1 MPSLFDAHC
10 HLQDPRIGGEADG
23 MIRRA
28 RAVGVDHLV
37 CCGTEPADWTRVLHL
52 AKRFPQ
58 VIPMIG
64 LHPWRAAAAPS
75 GWLVLL
81 KQLARAH
88 RVGIGECGLDFAIP
102 GDRAAQEETFR
113 QHLRLARELN
123 RPVALHCVKAWER
136 FVAVLQEEGL
146 PEAGGLVHSYSG
158 SAELAVILQDLGLHL
173 SFAATV
179 ARPGN
184 RKAPLSLAVV
194 RPERLLLE
202 SDAPDQATGGV
213 SLNEPA
219 RITAVVQAVARFRG
233 ESEARVMELAFTN
246 GRRLFKEWIA

>member
-1 MPSLFDAHC
+1 
-10 HLQDPRIGGEADG
+10 

-28 RAVGVDHLV
+28 KAVGVDHLV

-113 QHLRLARELN
+113 QHLRLARELD

-136 FVAVLQEEGL
+136 FVAVLREEGL
-146 PEAGGLVHSYSG
+146 PGAGGLVHSYSG
-158 SAELAVILQDLGLHL
+158 STEMAVILQDLGLHL
-173 SFAATV
+173 SFSGSV
-179 ARPGN
+179 VRPGN
-184 RKAPLSLAVV
+184 RKAPLILPVV
-194 RPERLLLE
+194 RPDRLLLE
-202 SDAPDQATGGV
+202 SDSPDQAAGGV

-219 RITAVVQAVARFRG
+219 RITAVVQAVARFR
-233 ESEARVMELAFTN
+233 EEPEARVMELAFTN
-246 GRRLFKEWIA
+246 GVRLFKEWIA

>member
-1 MPSLFDAHC
+1 
-10 HLQDPRIGGEADG
+10 

-28 RAVGVDHLV
+28 KAVGIEHLV
-37 CCGTEPADWTRVLHL
+37 CCGTEPADWTRVLTL
-52 AKRFPQ
+52 AKRHAQ

-81 KQLARAH
+81 KQLARQH

-102 GDRAAQEETFR
+102 GDRAAQEETLR

-136 FVAVLQEEGL
+136 FVVVLQEEGL
-146 PEAGGLVHSYSG
+146 PDAGGLVHSYSG
-158 SAELAVILQDLGLHL
+158 SAEMAVILQDLGLHL
-173 SFAATV
+173 SFAGTV

-184 RKAPLSLAVV
+184 RKAPLTLPLV

-202 SDAPDQATGGV
+202 SDAPDQALGAVG
-213 SLNEPA
+213 LNEPA
-219 RITAVVQAVARFRG
+219 RINRVVQAVARFRE
-233 ESEARVMELAFTN
+233 ESEARVMELAFAN
-246 GRRLFKEWIA
+246 GVRLFKEWVA

>member
-1 MPSLFDAHC
+1 
-10 HLQDPRIGGEADG
+10 

-28 RAVGVDHLV
+28 KAVGIEHLV
-37 CCGTEPADWTRVLHL
+37 CCGTEPADWTRVLTL
-52 AKRFPQ
+52 AKRHPQ

-81 KQLARAH
+81 KQLARQH

-102 GDRAAQEETFR
+102 GDRAAQEETLR

-136 FVAVLQEEGL
+136 FVVVLQEEGL
-146 PEAGGLVHSYSG
+146 PDAGGLVHSYSG
-158 SAELAVILQDLGLHL
+158 SAEMAVVLQNLGLHL
-173 SFAATV
+173 SFAGTV

-184 RKAPLSLAVV
+184 RKAPLTLPLV

-202 SDAPDQATGGV
+202 SDAPDQALGAVG
-213 SLNEPA
+213 LNEPA
-219 RITAVVQAVARFRG
+219 RINRVVQAVARFRE
-233 ESEARVMELAFTN
+233 ESEARVMELAFAN
-246 GRRLFKEWIA
+246 GVRLFKEWVA